1 MTDELEDKL
10 KDLSALKGQLDRLSR
25 EQLEAAT
32 SAVLERYKK
41 EAKAGR
47 IRLWV
52 GIAMSIVF
60 LELGWVGLNSTGPWA
75 NLLVGIGVL
84 GLYIPVGAKLGFVIR
99 QSKLTVLEEMKQFE
113 LRMTELL
120 QNRQ

>member
-1 MTDELEDKL
+1 VTDELEDKL
-10 KDLSALKGQLDRLSR
+10 KDLSALKEQLDRLSR

-52 GIAMSIVF
+52 GIMMSIVF

-84 GLYIPVGAKLGFVIR
+84 GLYIPVGARLGFVIK
-99 QSKLTVLEEMKQFE
+99 QSKLAVLQEMKQFE

-120 QNRQ
+120 QHRP

>member
-41 EAKAGR
+41 EAKASR

-52 GIAMSIVF
+52 GITISIVF
-60 LELGWVGLNSTGPWA
+60 VELGWVGLNSTGPWA

-84 GLYIPVGAKLGFVIR
+84 GLYVPVGAKLGFVIK
-99 QSKLTVLEEMKQFE
+99 QSKLAVLQEMKQFE

-120 QNRQ
+120 QNRH